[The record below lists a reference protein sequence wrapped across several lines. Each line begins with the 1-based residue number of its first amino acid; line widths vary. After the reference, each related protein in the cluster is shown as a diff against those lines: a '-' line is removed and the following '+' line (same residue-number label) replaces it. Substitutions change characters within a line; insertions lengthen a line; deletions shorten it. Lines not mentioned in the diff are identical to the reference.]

1 MTTWCP
7 GNCDSP
13 FLSEQKP
20 PRSRWSRF
28 WKVTFRRS
36 ETKWITQQ
44 GCHSEEKGYC
54 MFGGQQEVRYLELS
68 PYSLTL
74 PPKNAY
80 PTDILTTI
88 KQTSNGETTACKSQG
103 CGWSQGDVAFKN
115 EQTPEWRM
123 KHAWRRSS
131 LLGTSFQDRSPCHVH
146 LYVASEI
153 MALLKSVL
161 WRNCKGPWESHQIYP
176 ASIWALSG
184 TADDTNV
191 RKPATA

>member
-7 GNCDSP
+7 GNCDSL

-36 ETKWITQQ
+36 ETKWTTQQ
-44 GCHSEEKGYC
+44 GCHSEEKVLHVWRSARSQVPWAQPL
-54 MFGGQQEVRYLELS
+54 FS
-68 PYSLTL
+68 NP

-80 PTDILTTI
+80 LTDILTTI

-131 LLGTSFQDRSPCHVH
+131 LLGTSFQDRSPCHAH

-184 TADDTNV
+184 AADDTNV